1 MAKDQ
6 VQDEDFPLIEY
17 AEVERYLE
25 LIGRQG
31 EILVAV
37 FPPES
42 NKPCIHIP
50 VNLNTP
56 SHWGNV
62 ERELARH
69 GKHSLGI
76 VVNPA
81 KPQPDNW
88 GEKPEH
94 FNRQGN
100 LRKWGAS
107 NDHISHAKQIW
118 LEGDGHLAPDDQ
130 VELVRKA
137 GMPPPAFTIWTGG
150 KSVHMYWPLDYPITP
165 DKFREMQKRLI
176 QLMKKVSPELEADG
190 SIHSPCQVMRLPGG
204 LHPKTKQ
211 RTQVRSMSERTYKLE
226 ALEAVLPA
234 LEASTTTSLIPDKA
248 ACGRPR
254 KGWLKHSLEDDDLG
268 WFNKRTRDEQ
278 HRIAVEMLNHLPRR
292 EELGNGER
300 NICIKCLAGL
310 VNQFGHA
317 EATLICEES
326 QWRSDHWQPE
336 TQIPT
341 IYDPTNSFGSVIWE
355 ARMGG
360 WQFPLETP
368 VAPKQSVSPS
378 SAQVITLERLFP
390 ARVAEHLRRVTT
402 YLPYDDPLISVTYLA
417 AIAGLQRLGAGVLC
431 NPLSD
436 FRVPLNLFVAAVGRT
451 GTKKTP
457 LKKTLVSGPLHQI
470 HTSMSEAFLAEW
482 RDWKEKDEPASDK
495 PPQPLLWVKD
505 ATGAALEQQLVI
517 QEKKQLGLLL
527 LRDELAGI
535 FYGMDKPDQSGNE
548 EQALLEIYD
557 GDGIASLRVS
567 TANRVCTRTQL
578 SIFGNIQPEVLED
591 LQQGRDYNGKWARFL
606 FAPLPGSP
614 VKLAIECDAEEQ
626 RAFDEAKIALAQLS
640 SSVRALPPLTYW
652 MTRESMAHFADYEFS
667 KQEQAQVAKLPSQ
680 AAILNKSA
688 GKVARVAGLIHVL
701 QLGDSGYKP
710 STKEG
715 IWSQK
720 ADTEISLQT
729 LKAAI
734 DLVDHCDRWALTFQA
749 VTNASDEERCMLRL
763 QQLAKKSKGP
773 VPLAELQRGLSSK
786 ERKKWKS
793 NFISEVL
800 KALAEAG
807 YGEISEGPKGGVLY
821 KATADPSTLEEG
833 WTA

>member
-1 MAKDQ
+1 MSTT
-6 VQDEDFPLIEY
+6 PLIEY

-25 LIGRQG
+25 LIGHQD

-37 FPPES
+37 FPPEP
-42 NKPCIHIP
+42 NRPCIHIP

-56 SHWGNV
+56 SHWGKV
-62 ERELARH
+62 ERELARN

-81 KPQPDNW
+81 KPPPDDW
-88 GEKPEH
+88 GDKDKH

-107 NDHISHAKQIW
+107 NEHISHAQLIW
-118 LEGDGHLAPDDQ
+118 LEGDGRLTLDEQ
-130 VELVRKA
+130 VRQVRDA
-137 GMPPPAFTIWTGG
+137 GLPVPSFTIWTGG
-150 KSVHMYWPLDYPITP
+150 KSIHFYWRLDHTITP
-165 DKFREMQKRLI
+165 EKFREMQKRLI
-176 QLMKKVSPELEADG
+176 QLMQREAPDLQVDK
-190 SIHSPCQVMRLPGG
+190 SVHSPCQVMRLPGG
-204 LHPKTKQ
+204 LHPRTKERTVVRSISGHVYKLFELEAALPQ
-211 RTQVRSMSERTYKLE
+211 LEAAPAHRTQPEQS
-226 ALEAVLPA
+226 
-234 LEASTTTSLIPDKA
+234 
-248 ACGRPR
+248 PR
-254 KGWLKHSLEDDDLG
+254 VEPRRGLLKRRLDEELG
-268 WFNKRTRDEQ
+268 WFNQRTRDEQ
-278 HRIAVEMLNHLPRR
+278 HRLAVEMLNFLPRR
-292 EELGNGER
+292 EQLGKGER
-300 NICIKCLAGL
+300 ETCIKCLAGL
-310 VNQFGHA
+310 VNHFSHE
-317 EATLICEES
+317 EAMVICEKS

-336 TQIPT
+336 VEIPT
-341 IYDPTNSFGSVIWE
+341 IYNPTNTFGSVIWV
-355 ARMGG
+355 ARQGG
-360 WQFPLETP
+360 WQFPLEVP
-368 VAPKQSVSPS
+368 SAPEQPETTIPAKT
-378 SAQVITLERLFP
+378 ITLEGLFP
-390 ARVAEHLRRVTT
+390 ACIAEHLRRVTK
-402 YLPYDDPLISVTYLA
+402 YLPYDDPLIAVTYLA
-417 AIAGLQRLGAGVLC
+417 AVAGLQRLGAGVLC

-470 HTSMSEAFLAEW
+470 HTTMSDAFLAEW
-482 RDWKEKDEPASDK
+482 RAWKEKGDQTEKAPK
-495 PPQPLLWVKD
+495 QPLLWVKD

-517 QEKKQLGLLL
+517 QERRQLGLLL

-535 FYGMDKPDQSGNE
+535 FYGMDKPEQSGNE

-567 TANRVCTRTQL
+567 TPNRVCTRTQL

-606 FAPLPGSP
+606 FAPLPGTP

-626 RAFDEAKIALAQLS
+626 RAFAAVKIGLAELS

-688 GKVARVAGLIHVL
+688 GKVGRVAGLLHVL

-710 STKEG
+710 GTKDG
-715 IWSQK
+715 IWSDR
-720 ADTEISLQT
+720 ADTEISLHT

-734 DLVDHCDRWALTFQA
+734 ELVDHCDRWALTFQA

-763 QQLAKKSKGP
+763 QQLAMKSKGP

-793 NFISEVL
+793 DFLAEVL
-800 KALAEAG
+800 KALAEGG
-807 YGEISEGPKGGVLY
+807 YGEISEGPKRGVLY
-821 KATADPSTLEEG
+821 KATADPSKLEEG